1 MNPTDLERQ
10 GLLVVTVTLKEL
22 HHTEEYVENGQ
33 KGKRFIYR
41 DVTVSVCGNCVDHCD
56 AACQNRDREWNECGC
71 PHCIDCDCDECS
83 TYIGDDQHNA
93 KRHALE
99 HETPIDFFCPVCRLS
114 YTVPPDVEM
123 LQAGA
128 PRLF

>member
-1 MNPTDLERQ
+1 MNITDLERQ
-10 GLLVVTVTLKEL
+10 GFQVVTVTLKEL
-22 HHTEEYVENGQ
+22 HHTEEYVENCQ

-56 AACQNRDREWNECGC
+56 AACQNQDREWNECGC

-83 TYIGDDQHNA
+83 TPIGDDQHTA